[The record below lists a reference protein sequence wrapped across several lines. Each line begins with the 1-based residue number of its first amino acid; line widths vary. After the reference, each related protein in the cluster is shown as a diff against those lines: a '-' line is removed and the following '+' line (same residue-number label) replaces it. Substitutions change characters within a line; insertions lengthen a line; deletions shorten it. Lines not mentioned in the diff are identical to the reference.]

1 MRAELLRLVAPLAA
15 VTVVAVGL
23 STAIAGADGPAG
35 TVEGPA
41 DIAVAVGT
49 GVFIDG
55 LVGFRATGPTNE
67 EASAR
72 VIAQC
77 QSAGGQD
84 CTSDEVTN
92 DNLCIVSVAD
102 AGNEVVA
109 GGAGAT
115 VEAARD
121 DAFQRAAANG
131 TPLGST
137 AAIVISDCH

>member
-1 MRAELLRLVAPLAA
+1 MPRTHVVAPLLALTATALGIAA
-15 VTVVAVGL
+15 
-23 STAIAGADGPAG
+23 GPAWAGGPDG
-35 TVEGPA
+35 TVEDAG
-41 DIAVAVGT
+41 DISVAVGT
-49 GVFIDG
+49 GAFLDR
-55 LVGFRATGPTNE
+55 LVGFRATGATNE

-92 DNLCIVSVAD
+92 DRLCIVSVAD
-102 AGNEVVA
+102 DGSDVVA

-115 VEAARD
+115 VENARD

-131 TPLGST
+131 TPLSP
-137 AAIVISDCH
+137 AAVIVISNCH